1 MVSLTALALLAL
13 PLAVT
18 ASSAGAPHY
27 SHPRRSN
34 NALTAT
40 GAHARAAV
48 RYRALPRSGRRLSK
62 RGGGGA
68 GTEATL
74 KCLTAHTFALCDG
87 DRCTDM
93 GAVAAGTACIDGAI
107 TWDTTSEASSEDSSA
122 ATVSYAVEVPSS
134 SAAAVVVEPS
144 SADAAPA
151 ADAEETLSAAQPLA
165 NNVAVQTSSAA
176 APAATAS
183 AVDSVQL
190 NVGSSSSDDDDEWE
204 CDSDDVSSSSTAWT
218 PAASSSSTAADNVQ
232 LNAKPTTT
240 TTTTQAPA
248 QTSAAASSGG
258 GTTYTGR
265 GTYYYQGGAAGSC
278 GNYASDSDYVV
289 ALSYTQV
296 DGGAHCGQKVQLTNT
311 QNGKTVVAT
320 VADTCPGCAYGAID
334 LSEGYVCSFS
344 SFCKRPSS
352 APFLQ
357 LGTLDQGVLPLSW
370 KYVS

>member
-27 SHPRRSN
+27 SHPRRN
-34 NALTAT
+34 HDLAAH
-40 GAHARAAV
+40 APHARAAV
-48 RYRALPRSGRRLSK
+48 RYRALPRTGRRLSK
-62 RGGGGA
+62 RGGAGGA

-93 GAVAAGTACIDGAI
+93 GAVAAGTMCKDGAI
-107 TWDTTSEASSEDSSA
+107 TWDTSSEASSEDSSA

-134 SAAAVVVEPS
+134 TTAPAAVEVPEPSSSSAAA
-144 SADAAPA
+144 
-151 ADAEETLSAAQPLA
+151 AEETLSAAKPLA
-165 NNVAVQTSSAA
+165 NNVAVKTSSAA
-176 APAATAS
+176 DAAATV
-183 AVDSVQL
+183 VDSVQL
-190 NVGSSSSDDDDEWE
+190 NVGSSSESGDDSDDDWE
-204 CDSDDVSSSSTAWT
+204 CDSDDVSSSSSSSSTAWT
-218 PAASSSSTAADNVQ
+218 PAAAATTTTVDNVQ

-248 QTSAAASSGG
+248 QTSASSG

-265 GTYYYQGGAAGSC
+265 GTYYYQYGTAGSC
-278 GNYASDSDYVV
+278 GNVASDSDYVV

-311 QNGKTVVAT
+311 ANGKSVTAT
-320 VADTCPGCAYGAID
+320 VADTCPGCVFGAID
-334 LSEGYVCSFS
+334 LSEG
-344 SFCKRPSS
+344 
-352 APFLQ
+352 AFLQ

-370 KYVS
+370 HYVS